1 MTKPQTSRTMA
12 NVGRRLK
19 ALRLEARPRH
29 TQAAVGM
36 ALGKSQDMISLFE
49 KGGQLPTDGQLRKM
63 LDLYG
68 VDQATRID
76 LMAEIRGARES
87 EAVWWAEYVAD
98 LPRSLVKLIEYE
110 DSASQISIATGSL
123 IPWPFQTLEY
133 MRGVDEFAA
142 HEVGVER
149 LAVQHEVRARR
160 QEIIT
165 RAERPAS
172 IDVLFSEAAIRPQV
186 GGPEVMREQLARIV
200 EIAQLPNVRLR
211 VLPFSAGAAAATQL
225 FLNIM
230 DYPNPKDPG
239 VAAID
244 TGTGVVFA
252 EDPKEVRA
260 RRRMFDYL
268 VRNALDPD
276 DSVGLISA
284 ALKEL

>member
-1 MTKPQTSRTMA
+1 MTKPQTSRAMA
-12 NVGRRLK
+12 NVGRRLR
-19 ALRLEARPRH
+19 ALRLEARPRP
-29 TQAAVGM
+29 TQAAVGK
-36 ALGKSQDMISLFE
+36 AIGKSQDMVSLFE
-49 KGGQLPTDGQLRKM
+49 KGGQLPTDVQLRKI

-68 VDQATRID
+68 VDQATRLD
-76 LMAEIRGARES
+76 LMAEIREARES
-87 EAVWWAEYVAD
+87 EAVWWAEYVAH
-98 LPRSLVKLIEYE
+98 LPRSLVKLIELE
-110 DSASQISIATGSL
+110 DSASQISIVTGSL

-133 MRGVDEFAA
+133 MKGVDEFAS

-149 LAVQHEVRARR
+149 LAAQHEVRVRR
-160 QEIIT
+160 QEIVT
-165 RAERPAS
+165 RTDRPAAV
-172 IDVLFSEAAIRPQV
+172 DVLFSEAAIRPQV
-186 GGPEVMREQLARIV
+186 GGPEVMRDQLARI
-200 EIAQLPNVRLR
+200 IKMAAMPNVRLR

-230 DYPNPKDPG
+230 DFPNPKDPG